1 MQLSHALPGPG
12 EEAVRGP
19 QAQPE
24 TEQVSRVEAATG
36 RSVDSSDA
44 GAAELS
50 YAARGLQ
57 TEVAQ
62 LLSRVDAVPDPAL
75 QRLAASVRRR
85 SDLVTSTRRLLRDEP
100 AYGQRPR
107 AVFDL
112 TETIADALH
121 SLRDGSSEADTIMT
135 SLPVAPVRV
144 MGHAP
149 SLDRAVSRT
158 SAILAGAGRGLAGHS
173 PVETTVAV
181 ALTRAGARLDL
192 TVPGVEISA
201 AALTEVVEAFLAATS
216 RPRAATGVNV
226 QVVAGRVCVVTD
238 PVTATTSADETTV
251 SALWE
256 LEGSLDDV
264 A

>member
-19 QAQPE
+19 QAQP
-24 TEQVSRVEAATG
+24 
-36 RSVDSSDA
+36 
-44 GAAELS
+44 
-50 YAARGLQ
+50 
-57 TEVAQ
+57 
-62 LLSRVDAVPDPAL
+62 P
-75 QRLAASVRRR
+75 
-85 SDLVTSTRRLLRDEP
+85 TRRHLRDEP

-112 TETIADALH
+112 TETIALALH
-121 SLRDGSSEADTIMT
+121 SLRDGSSEGDAIIA
-135 SLPVAPVRV
+135 SLPEAPVRV

-149 SLDRAVSRT
+149 SLGRAVTRT
-158 SAILAGAGRGLAGHS
+158 SAILADAGRGPAGPAGLS
-173 PVETTVAV
+173 LLEATVAV

-216 RPRAATGVNV
+216 RPRAASGVNV
-226 QVVAGRVCVVTD
+226 QVIAGRVCVVTD

-251 SALWE
+251 SAVWE

>member
-1 MQLSHALPGPG
+1 
-12 EEAVRGP
+12 
-19 QAQPE
+19 
-24 TEQVSRVEAATG
+24 
-36 RSVDSSDA
+36 
-44 GAAELS
+44 
-50 YAARGLQ
+50 
-57 TEVAQ
+57 
-62 LLSRVDAVPDPAL
+62 
-75 QRLAASVRRR
+75 
-85 SDLVTSTRRLLRDEP
+85 
-100 AYGQRPR
+100 
-107 AVFDL
+107 
-112 TETIADALH
+112 
-121 SLRDGSSEADTIMT
+121 
-135 SLPVAPVRV
+135 

-149 SLDRAVSRT
+149 SLARAVSHA
-158 SAILAGAGRGLAGHS
+158 SSILAGAAREAGGHS

-201 AALTEVVEAFLAATS
+201 AALTEVVEVFLAATS
-216 RPRAATGVNV
+216 RPRAASGVNV

>member
-1 MQLSHALPGPG
+1 
-12 EEAVRGP
+12 
-19 QAQPE
+19 
-24 TEQVSRVEAATG
+24 
-36 RSVDSSDA
+36 
-44 GAAELS
+44 
-50 YAARGLQ
+50 
-57 TEVAQ
+57 VAQ
-62 LLSRVDAVPDPAL
+62 LLARVDALPDPAL
-75 QRLAASVRRR
+75 QRLAASVRQR
-85 SDLVTSTRRLLRDEP
+85 SDLVTSSRRLLRDEP
-100 AYGQRPR
+100 AYGRRPR

-112 TETIADALH
+112 TETIGEALH
-121 SLRDGSSEADTIMT
+121 SLRDGSSEPGAIIT
-135 SLPVAPVRV
+135 SLPAAPVRV

-149 SLDRAVSRT
+149 SLGRAVSRT
-158 SAILAGAGRGLAGHS
+158 SAILAAGGRG

-201 AALTEVVEAFLAATS
+201 AALTQVVEAFLAATS
-216 RPRAATGVNV
+216 RPRAASEVNV